1 MNTGSE
7 KANFKKILGH
17 IGATFL
23 ILTAIAIPIDLLHKN
38 ILLGIIGLV
47 IIPYLAGKLLA
58 RLGYN
63 VKASPLFRETRFV
76 TIAKY
81 LLLGFFVVLIVLFG
95 IWTYFNL
102 YR

>member
-7 KANFKKILGH
+7 KATFKKMLGH
-17 IGATFL
+17 LGATFL

-38 ILLGIIGLV
+38 ILLGILGLA

-63 VKASPLFRETRFV
+63 VKTSPLFRETRFV

-81 LLLGFFVVLIVLFG
+81 ILLGFFIVVIILFG
-95 IWTYFNL
+95 MWTYFNL
-102 YR
+102 SR